1 MVYTQEVSA
10 PGQQG
15 AGVGDPVKSGLRA
28 VETGRPQYNKII
40 ITICNIDILQQRY
53 TFQGDCDVKLSI
65 IIVI

>member
-28 VETGRPQYNKII
+28 VETGRPHYNNNNNKIK
-40 ITICNIDILQQRY
+40 TVL
-53 TFQGDCDVKLSI
+53 
-65 IIVI
+65 

>member
-28 VETGRPQYNKII
+28 VETGRPQYNK
-40 ITICNIDILQQRY
+40 LR
-53 TFQGDCDVKLSI
+53 QGLLSTAA
-65 IIVI
+65 